1 MALKAPKSWGTDWT
15 ERARVGRRSSTLP
28 APEGAYAALPAWSSR
43 RQYLAAVAAAV
54 GSEQGRALR
63 KAWVRKWVA
72 DEPFWAIV
80 HALTS
85 FADNTTGRGVTA
97 SRQTIAAKAGLLE
110 DVDVSTDAG
119 RRRVQAAMKRV
130 QQVTAILTELGLYA
144 MVRVGRPLSAREQA
158 MFRAR
163 GLYQKA
169 VGNEAALIVPGHLA
183 AAASTRRPAGGGA
196 TFHLHPETSTRS
208 SSPVTEIPNK
218 PRSRRTAAARPGQ
231 QGSPTRPKSTRV
243 PMRPLSERSPAF
255 RQLVAALD
263 VATVRPDGSVVGRFT
278 QGRSVLGVVRILD
291 DFGIDAS
298 YTADELLL
306 RVLRWEPH
314 YRFRDGLGWLR
325 ARLARAFRRPT
336 SNGSVPPTPPE
347 FTGQRDLE
355 QLWATD
361 ETFRDGW
368 VRLQALRAAEDAA
381 STPPIGGTT
390 PTTVDVAPTPAAAR
404 SRRVSMVPE
413 WQRELE
419 AAQARVD
426 AADEDELA
434 AAIAAARSAGAPSS
448 HRQRSLPYVP
458 AGITVAR

>member
-1 MALKAPKSWGTDWT
+1 M
-15 ERARVGRRSSTLP
+15 GRRSSTLP

-80 HALTS
+80 HALAS
-85 FADNTTGRGVTA
+85 FADNRTGRGVTA
-97 SRQTIAAKAGLLE
+97 SRQTIAVKAGLLD

-163 GLYQKA
+163 ELYQKA
-169 VGNEAALIVPGHLA
+169 VGNEAALIVPGRLA
-183 AAASTRRPAGGGA
+183 AAAAARRPAGDGA

-218 PRSRRTAAARPGQ
+218 PRSRRTAAARPEQ
-231 QGSPTRPKSTRV
+231 QGDPTRPKSTRA
-243 PMRPLSERSPAF
+243 PIRPLSKRAPAF

-263 VATVRPDGSVVGRFT
+263 AATVRPDGSVVGRFT
-278 QGRSVLGVVRILD
+278 QGRSVLGLVRILD

-298 YTADELLL
+298 YTVDELLQ

-336 SNGSVPPTPPE
+336 SSTSVPPTPPE
-347 FTGQRDLE
+347 FSGQRDLE
-355 QLWATD
+355 ELWATD
-361 ETFRDGW
+361 ATFRDGW
-368 VRLQALRAAEDAA
+368 VRLQALHAAEDAA
-381 STPPIGGTT
+381 STPPIGTARPAPGD
-390 PTTVDVAPTPAAAR
+390 VDAEAASPAATQ
-404 SRRVSMVPE
+404 SRRVSAVPE
-413 WQRELE
+413 WRRELE

-426 AADEDELA
+426 AADEGELA
-434 AAIAAARSAGAPSS
+434 AAIAAARAAGGSS
-448 HRQRSLPYVP
+448 SRRRRLPYVP
-458 AGITVAR
+458 AGITVAS